1 MKTIGQ
7 SALFSYLSTSPRP
20 LAVNSTQVRA
30 DRGHLVKSY
39 LELATKVAELQFRN
53 RDHVLMFRGQRRD
66 FSNERRNTSLKAT
79 LFRGADKRNPDAATL
94 SLRFDRLQRA
104 EDILIRRY
112 TFLGRD
118 RVKRYRVIRW
128 AILQH
133 YEVCATPLIDVTQSL
148 RIAASFASSDAAEG
162 YVFVLG
168 VPNISGAITASAEA
182 GIQMVRLA
190 SVCPPVAM
198 RPHVQEGYLLGEYPD
213 MVAFSQKQLY
223 AHHEVD
229 FGRRLVAKFRFSP
242 GRFWTRGAFPKVD
255 DKALYPSSR
264 SDPFARVALEIAR
277 ELGRGSD

>member
-1 MKTIGQ
+1 MKTIGK
-7 SALFSYLSTSPRP
+7 SALFSYLSTSPRSV
-20 LAVNSTQVRA
+20 AVNSTQVRA
-30 DRGHLVKSY
+30 DRGHAVKSY

-79 LFRGADKRNPDAATL
+79 LFRGIEKRNPDAATL
-94 SLRFDRLQRA
+94 NLRFDRLQRA

-128 AILQH
+128 SILQH

-148 RIAASFASSDAAEG
+148 RIAASFASSDAAEAFV
-162 YVFVLG
+162 YVLG

-182 GIQMVRLA
+182 GIQIVRLA
-190 SVCPPVAM
+190 SVCPPAAV

-229 FGRRLVAKFRFSP
+229 FGRRLVAKFRFDP
-242 GRFWTRGAFPKVD
+242 RTFWTRGAFPKVD
-255 DKALYPSSR
+255 NNALYPSSR
-264 SDPFARVALEIAR
+264 SDPFARVAQDIAR
-277 ELGRGSD
+277 ELG